1 MVLFNPLTITVLL
14 IIIVVVISVLGGFIW
29 LISKGVIKNSLETEI
44 KVNLGLNEAF
54 EKILEALQALKA
66 NVREK
71 DLASGYIK
79 AYTGLPSLTWRYLL
93 LNVTGMREIKIKFTE
108 LEADKTEIKIIHTI
122 ENFILFAFFL
132 NPFENSKPTKII
144 PK

>member
-54 EKILEALQALKA
+54 EKILTIINLAL
-66 NVREK
+66 
-71 DLASGYIK
+71 
-79 AYTGLPSLTWRYLL
+79 
-93 LNVTGMREIKIKFTE
+93 FTVE
-108 LEADKTEIKIIHTI
+108 RNWNEGDQ
-122 ENFILFAFFL
+122 N
-132 NPFENSKPTKII
+132 
-144 PK
+144 